1 MRYSSMAQQPEL
13 SVRLFVRSAVRL
25 GSSFKCAIVLSWED
39 EQVRPAAPTK
49 HRKDSTM
56 KLYRYLI
63 LTIALALVAAGM
75 PAIAGATSTGKLAT
89 YTHPDGRWSVQYPSD
104 LLHPEQLN
112 PEVVIFISKDRHTV
126 AAVDTLLANADAYGD
141 GTDGT
146 VLAGRAQ
153 ATLRQIYGAAVKHV
167 APIEGPGA
175 PWEISITY
183 STAKGSR
190 GAAVYEQRGRK
201 QGDYAIHGFLY
212 GYKAYDAKKM
222 LPVLQ
227 AIRASFKAQAAPDS
241 QDLDRARNLL
251 VRYFKLLHDGY
262 YDEAV
267 KLYADGYDTLAE
279 WNPDVPAN
287 HYGQLLAS
295 ACELQLRCLE
305 VRRVVR
311 AKVASA
317 SQFDFVV
324 EFSNEDGTLF
334 KRGPC
339 CGATEKEMPTISQF
353 AYSVE
358 QRNGEMRVHG
368 LPVYVP

>member
-1 MRYSSMAQQPEL
+1 
-13 SVRLFVRSAVRL
+13 
-25 GSSFKCAIVLSWED
+25 
-39 EQVRPAAPTK
+39 
-49 HRKDSTM
+49 M

-63 LTIALALVAAGM
+63 LTIALAVIAAGI
-75 PAIAGATSTGKLAT
+75 PATVGAAPASKLAT
-89 YTHPDGRWSVQYPSD
+89 YTHPDGLWSVQYPSD

-126 AAVDTLLANADAYGD
+126 AAVDTLLANADAYGGTED
-141 GTDGT
+141 GS

-153 ATLRQIYGAAVKHV
+153 ATLRQIYGKSVKNTG
-167 APIEGPGA
+167 AIKTPGA
-175 PWEISITY
+175 PWEVGITF

-212 GYKAYDAKKM
+212 GYKHYDAKKM

-227 AIRASFKAQAAPDS
+227 GIRASFKAQAAPAS
-241 QDLDRARNLL
+241 QDLERARHVL

-267 KLYADGYDTLAE
+267 NLYADSYETLAE

-295 ACELQLRCLE
+295 ACELQLRCME
-305 VRRVVR
+305 VRRIVR
-311 AKVASA
+311 AKAVSA

-339 CGATEKEMPTISQF
+339 CGATKKEMPTVTQF
-353 AYSVE
+353 AYSVG

>member
-1 MRYSSMAQQPEL
+1 
-13 SVRLFVRSAVRL
+13 V
-25 GSSFKCAIVLSWED
+25 
-39 EQVRPAAPTK
+39 
-49 HRKDSTM
+49 
-56 KLYRYLI
+56 KLYRYLF
-63 LTIALALVAAGM
+63 LAIALALVAAGI
-75 PAIAGATSTGKLAT
+75 PATAGAAPAPKLAT
-89 YTHPDGRWSVQYPSD
+89 YTHPDGLWSVQYPSD
-104 LLHPEQLN
+104 LLHPEQLT

-126 AAVDTLLANADAYGD
+126 AAVDTLLANADAYGGTSD
-141 GTDGT
+141 GS
-146 VLAGRAQ
+146 VLIGRAQ
-153 ATLRQIYGAAVKHV
+153 ATLRQIYGKSVKNSGTIK
-167 APIEGPGA
+167 APGA
-175 PWEISITY
+175 PWEIGMTF

-212 GYKAYDAKKM
+212 GYKDYAAKKM
-222 LPVLQ
+222 LPVLE
-227 AIRASFKAQAAPDS
+227 AIRASFKAQAAPAG
-241 QDLDRARNLL
+241 QDLDRARNVL

-267 KLYADGYDTLAE
+267 SLYAGDYEMLAQ

-311 AKVASA
+311 AKAVSA
-317 SQFDFVV
+317 SQFDFVI

-334 KRGPC
+334 KLGPC
-339 CGATEKEMPTISQF
+339 CGATEKEMPTVTQF
-353 AYSVE
+353 SYSVE
-358 QRNGEMRVHG
+358 QRNGVLRVQG

>member
-1 MRYSSMAQQPEL
+1 
-13 SVRLFVRSAVRL
+13 
-25 GSSFKCAIVLSWED
+25 
-39 EQVRPAAPTK
+39 
-49 HRKDSTM
+49 M
-56 KLYRYLI
+56 KPYRYLI
-63 LTIALALVAAGM
+63 LTIALALLAAGI
-75 PAIAGATSTGKLAT
+75 PATAGAAPAGKLAT
-89 YTHPDGRWSVQYPSD
+89 YTHPDGLWSVQYPSD

-126 AAVDTLLANADAYGD
+126 AAVDTLLANADAYGG
-141 GTDGT
+141 GTDGS

-153 ATLRQIYGAAVKHV
+153 ATLRQIYGAAVKNI
-167 APIEGPGA
+167 AAIKAPGA
-175 PWEISITY
+175 PWEVGITY
-183 STAKGSR
+183 STTKGSR
-190 GAAVYEQRGRK
+190 GAAVYEQRGRA

-227 AIRASFKAQAAPDS
+227 MIRASFKAQAAPAS
-241 QDLDRARNLL
+241 KDLERARNLL

-267 KLYADGYDTLAE
+267 NLYADGYDTLAE

-311 AKVASA
+311 AAAVSA
-317 SQFDFVV
+317 AQFDFVV
-324 EFSNEDGTLF
+324 EFSNEDGSLF
-334 KRGPC
+334 ERGPC
-339 CGATEKEMPTISQF
+339 CGAKGPPNSQF
-353 AYSVE
+353 TYRVE
-358 QRNGEMRVHG
+358 QRGGEMRVHG
-368 LPVYVP
+368 LPVYGP

>member
-1 MRYSSMAQQPEL
+1 
-13 SVRLFVRSAVRL
+13 
-25 GSSFKCAIVLSWED
+25 
-39 EQVRPAAPTK
+39 
-49 HRKDSTM
+49 M

-63 LTIALALVAAGM
+63 VTIALALIAAGL
-75 PAIAGATSTGKLAT
+75 PATAGAAPASKLAT
-89 YTHPDGRWSVQYPSD
+89 YTHPDGLWSVQYPSD
-104 LLHPEQLN
+104 LLHPEQLT

-126 AAVDTLLANADAYGD
+126 AAVDTLLANADAYGGGSD
-141 GTDGT
+141 GS

-153 ATLRQIYGAAVKHV
+153 ATLRQIYGAAAKQI
-167 APIEGPGA
+167 AAIKAPGA
-175 PWEISITY
+175 PWEIGITF
-183 STAKGSR
+183 STSKGSR

-227 AIRASFKAQAAPDS
+227 AIRASFKAQAAPAS
-241 QDLDRARNLL
+241 QNLERARNLL

-267 KLYADGYDTLAE
+267 NLYADGYDTLAE

-311 AKVASA
+311 STVISS
-317 SQFDFVV
+317 SQFDFTI
-324 EFSNEDGTLF
+324 EFRNDDGTLF

-339 CGATEKEMPTISQF
+339 CGATEKEMPTVTQF
-353 AYSVE
+353 TYRVE
-358 QRNGEMRVHG
+358 QRGGEMRVHG

>member
-1 MRYSSMAQQPEL
+1 
-13 SVRLFVRSAVRL
+13 
-25 GSSFKCAIVLSWED
+25 
-39 EQVRPAAPTK
+39 
-49 HRKDSTM
+49 M

-63 LTIALALVAAGM
+63 VTIALALIAAGL
-75 PAIAGATSTGKLAT
+75 PATAGAAPASKLAT
-89 YTHPDGRWSVQYPSD
+89 YTHPDGLWSVQYPSD
-104 LLHPEQLN
+104 LLHPEQLT

-126 AAVDTLLANADAYGD
+126 AAVDILLANADAYGGGSD
-141 GTDGT
+141 GS

-153 ATLRQIYGAAVKHV
+153 ATLRQIYGAAAKQI
-167 APIEGPGA
+167 AAIKAPGA
-175 PWEISITY
+175 PWEIGITF
-183 STAKGSR
+183 STSKGSR

-227 AIRASFKAQAAPDS
+227 AIRASFKAQAAPAS
-241 QDLDRARNLL
+241 QNLERARNLL

-267 KLYADGYDTLAE
+267 NLYADGYDTLAE

-311 AKVASA
+311 STVISS
-317 SQFDFVV
+317 SQFDFTI
-324 EFSNEDGTLF
+324 EFNNDDGTLF

-339 CGATEKEMPTISQF
+339 CGANEKEMPTVTQF
-353 AYSVE
+353 TYSVE
-358 QRNGEMRVHG
+358 RSGNEMRVHG

>member
-1 MRYSSMAQQPEL
+1 
-13 SVRLFVRSAVRL
+13 
-25 GSSFKCAIVLSWED
+25 
-39 EQVRPAAPTK
+39 
-49 HRKDSTM
+49 M

-63 LTIALALVAAGM
+63 LTLALALIAAGIPWTASAA
-75 PAIAGATSTGKLAT
+75 PAVKLAT
-89 YTHPDGRWSVQYPSD
+89 YTHPDGLWSVQYPSD

-126 AAVDTLLANADAYGD
+126 AAVDTLLANADAYGGGDD
-141 GTDGT
+141 GG

-153 ATLRQIYGAAVKHV
+153 ATLRQIYGAGVKNI
-167 APIEGPGA
+167 AAIAAPGA
-175 PWEISITY
+175 PWEIGITY

-190 GAAVYEQRGRK
+190 GAAVYEQSGRK

-212 GYKAYDAKKM
+212 GYKTYDAKKM

-227 AIRASFKAQAAPDS
+227 TIRASCRAQPAPVS
-241 QDLDRARNLL
+241 QSLERARNLL

-267 KLYADGYDTLAE
+267 NLYADGYEVLAQ

-305 VRRVVR
+305 VRRVIS
-311 AKVASA
+311 AKAVSA

-339 CGATEKEMPTISQF
+339 CGATEKQMPTVRQF

-358 QRNGEMRVHG
+358 QRNGEMRVKG

>member
-1 MRYSSMAQQPEL
+1 
-13 SVRLFVRSAVRL
+13 
-25 GSSFKCAIVLSWED
+25 
-39 EQVRPAAPTK
+39 
-49 HRKDSTM
+49 M

-63 LTIALALVAAGM
+63 LTITLAIIAAGI
-75 PAIAGATSTGKLAT
+75 PATVGAAPANKLAT
-89 YTHPDGRWSVQYPSD
+89 YTHPDGLWSVQYPSD

-126 AAVDTLLANADAYGD
+126 AAVDTLLANADAYGGGSD
-141 GTDGT
+141 GS

-153 ATLRQIYGAAVKHV
+153 ATLRQIYGKSVKNTG
-167 APIEGPGA
+167 AIKTPGA
-175 PWEISITY
+175 PWEVGITFG
-183 STAKGSR
+183 TAKGSR
-190 GAAVYEQRGRK
+190 GTAVYEQRGRK
-201 QGDYAIHGFLY
+201 QGDYTIHGFLY
-212 GYKAYDAKKM
+212 GYKDYDAKKM

-227 AIRASFKAQAAPDS
+227 GIRASFKALAAPAS
-241 QDLDRARNLL
+241 QDLERARNVL

-267 KLYADGYDTLAE
+267 NLYADDYETLAQ

-295 ACELQLRCLE
+295 ACEFQLRCME

-311 AKVASA
+311 SKAVSA
-317 SQFDFVV
+317 SQFEFVV
-324 EFSNEDGTLF
+324 EFSNEDRTLF

-339 CGATEKEMPTISQF
+339 CGATEKEMPTVTQF
-353 AYSVE
+353 TYGVE
-358 QRNGEMRVHG
+358 QRGGEIRVHG

>member
-1 MRYSSMAQQPEL
+1 
-13 SVRLFVRSAVRL
+13 
-25 GSSFKCAIVLSWED
+25 
-39 EQVRPAAPTK
+39 
-49 HRKDSTM
+49 M

-63 LTIALALVAAGM
+63 VTIALALIAASI
-75 PAIAGATSTGKLAT
+75 PATAGAAPASKLAT
-89 YTHPDGRWSVQYPSD
+89 YTHPDGLWSVQYPSD
-104 LLHPEQLN
+104 LLHPEQLT

-126 AAVDTLLANADAYGD
+126 AAVDTLQANADAYGGGSD
-141 GTDGT
+141 GS

-153 ATLRQIYGAAVKHV
+153 ATLRQIYGAAAKQI
-167 APIEGPGA
+167 AAIKAPGA
-175 PWEISITY
+175 PWEIGITY
-183 STAKGSR
+183 STSKGSR

-227 AIRASFKAQAAPDS
+227 AIRASFKAQAAPAS
-241 QDLDRARNLL
+241 QSLERARNLL

-267 KLYADGYDTLAE
+267 NLYADGYDTLAE

-311 AKVASA
+311 STVISS
-317 SQFDFVV
+317 SQFDFTI
-324 EFSNEDGTLF
+324 EFSNDDGTLF

-339 CGATEKEMPTISQF
+339 CGATEKEMPTVTQF
-353 AYSVE
+353 TYRVE
-358 QRNGEMRVHG
+358 QRAGEMRVHG

>member
-1 MRYSSMAQQPEL
+1 
-13 SVRLFVRSAVRL
+13 
-25 GSSFKCAIVLSWED
+25 
-39 EQVRPAAPTK
+39 
-49 HRKDSTM
+49 M

-63 LTIALALVAAGM
+63 VTIALALIAAGI
-75 PAIAGATSTGKLAT
+75 PATAGAAPASKLAT
-89 YTHPDGRWSVQYPSD
+89 YTHPDGLWSVQYPSD

-126 AAVDTLLANADAYGD
+126 AAVDTLLANADAYGGGSD
-141 GTDGT
+141 GS

-153 ATLRQIYGAAVKHV
+153 ATLRQIYGSAAKHI
-167 APIEGPGA
+167 AAIKAPGA
-175 PWEISITY
+175 PWEIGITY
-183 STAKGSR
+183 STSKGSR

-227 AIRASFKAQAAPDS
+227 AIRASFKAQPAPAS
-241 QDLDRARNLL
+241 QSLEHARNLL

-267 KLYADGYDTLAE
+267 NLYADGYDTLAE

-311 AKVASA
+311 STVISS
-317 SQFDFVV
+317 SQFDFTI
-324 EFSNEDGTLF
+324 EFRNDDGTLF

-339 CGATEKEMPTISQF
+339 CGATEKEMPTVTQF
-353 AYSVE
+353 TYRVE
-358 QRNGEMRVHG
+358 QRAGEMRVHG

>member
-1 MRYSSMAQQPEL
+1 
-13 SVRLFVRSAVRL
+13 
-25 GSSFKCAIVLSWED
+25 
-39 EQVRPAAPTK
+39 
-49 HRKDSTM
+49 M
-56 KLYRYLI
+56 KLYRYLF
-63 LTIALALVAAGM
+63 LTIALALSRRHSGNSGRA
-75 PAIAGATSTGKLAT
+75 PASKLAT
-89 YTHPDGRWSVQYPSD
+89 YTHPDGLWSVQYPSD

-112 PEVVIFISKDRHTV
+112 AEVVIFISKDRHTV
-126 AAVDTLLANADAYGD
+126 AAVDTLLANADAYGGTSD
-141 GTDGT
+141 GS

-153 ATLRQIYGAAVKHV
+153 ATLRQIYGTAAKNI
-167 APIEGPGA
+167 AAIKAPGA
-175 PWEISITY
+175 PWEVGLTY

-190 GAAVYEQRGRK
+190 GAAVYEQRGRA

-227 AIRASFKAQAAPDS
+227 GIRASFKAQAAPAS
-241 QDLDRARNLL
+241 KDLVRARNLL

-267 KLYADGYDTLAE
+267 NLYADGYFLYADGYEVLAE

-295 ACELQLRCLE
+295 ACERQLHCLE
-305 VRRVVR
+305 VRRVVSSK
-311 AKVASA
+311 AVSA
-317 SQFDFVV
+317 SQFDFVI
-324 EFSNEDGTLF
+324 EFSNADGTLF

-339 CGATEKEMPTISQF
+339 CGATEKEMPTVRQF
-353 AYSVE
+353 TYRVE
-358 QRNGEMRVHG
+358 KRNGEMRVHG

>member
-1 MRYSSMAQQPEL
+1 
-13 SVRLFVRSAVRL
+13 
-25 GSSFKCAIVLSWED
+25 
-39 EQVRPAAPTK
+39 
-49 HRKDSTM
+49 M
-56 KLYRYLI
+56 KLYRYLF
-63 LTIALALVAAGM
+63 LTIALALIAAGI
-75 PAIAGATSTGKLAT
+75 PTTAGAAAAGKIAT
-89 YTHPDGRWSVQYPSD
+89 YTHPDGLWSVQYPSD

-112 PEVVIFISKDRHTV
+112 SEVVIFISKDRHTV
-126 AAVDTLLANADAYGD
+126 AAVDTLLANADAYGGGSD
-141 GTDGT
+141 GS

-153 ATLRQIYGAAVKHV
+153 ATLRQIYGAGVKNI
-167 APIEGPGA
+167 AAITSPSA
-175 PWEISITY
+175 PWEIGITY

-227 AIRASFKAQAAPDS
+227 AIRASFKVQAAPAS
-241 QDLDRARNLL
+241 LNLERARNLL

-267 KLYADGYDTLAE
+267 KLYADDYETLAM

-287 HYGQLLAS
+287 HYGQLFAA
-295 ACELQLRCLE
+295 ACETQLRCLE

-311 AKVASA
+311 AKAVSA
-317 SQFDFVV
+317 SQFEFVV
-324 EFSNEDGTLF
+324 EFSNENGTLF
-334 KRGPC
+334 KLGPC
-339 CGATEKEMPTISQF
+339 CGATEKEMPTVTQF

-358 QRNGEMRVHG
+358 QRAGEMRVHG

>member
-1 MRYSSMAQQPEL
+1 
-13 SVRLFVRSAVRL
+13 
-25 GSSFKCAIVLSWED
+25 
-39 EQVRPAAPTK
+39 
-49 HRKDSTM
+49 M

-63 LTIALALVAAGM
+63 LTIALALLAAGI
-75 PAIAGATSTGKLAT
+75 PATVGAAPANKLAT
-89 YTHPDGRWSVQYPSD
+89 YTHPNGLWSVQYPSN

-112 PEVVIFISKDRHTV
+112 AEVVIFISKDRHTV
-126 AAVDTLLANADAYGD
+126 AAVDTLLAKVDAYGGTND
-141 GTDGT
+141 GS

-153 ATLRQIYGAAVKHV
+153 ATLRQIYGKSVKNTG
-167 APIEGPGA
+167 AIKAPGA
-175 PWEISITY
+175 PWEIGITY
-183 STAKGSR
+183 STAKGSL
-190 GAAVYEQRGRK
+190 GEALYEQRGRK
-201 QGDYAIHGFLY
+201 GGDYAIHGFLY

-227 AIRASFKAQAAPDS
+227 AIRASFKVQSAPAS
-241 QDLDRARNLL
+241 QDLERARNVL

-267 KLYADGYDTLAE
+267 NLYADDYEVLAQ

-295 ACELQLRCLE
+295 ACELQLRCME
-305 VRRVVR
+305 VRRVVSSK
-311 AKVASA
+311 AISA
-317 SQFDFVV
+317 SQFEFVV

-339 CGATEKEMPTISQF
+339 CGATEKDMPTVTRFS
-353 AYSVE
+353 YSVE
-358 QRNGEMRVHG
+358 QRNGQMRVHG

>member
-1 MRYSSMAQQPEL
+1 
-13 SVRLFVRSAVRL
+13 
-25 GSSFKCAIVLSWED
+25 
-39 EQVRPAAPTK
+39 
-49 HRKDSTM
+49 M

-63 LTIALALVAAGM
+63 VTIALALIAAGL
-75 PAIAGATSTGKLAT
+75 PATAGAAPASTLAT
-89 YTHPDGRWSVQYPSD
+89 YTHPDGLWSVQYPSD
-104 LLHPEQLN
+104 LLHPEQLT

-126 AAVDTLLANADAYGD
+126 AAVDTLLANADAYGGGSD
-141 GTDGT
+141 GS

-153 ATLRQIYGAAVKHV
+153 ATLRQIYGAAAKQI
-167 APIEGPGA
+167 AAIKAPGA
-175 PWEISITY
+175 PWEIGITF
-183 STAKGSR
+183 STSKGSR

-227 AIRASFKAQAAPDS
+227 AIRASFKAQAAPAS
-241 QDLDRARNLL
+241 QNLERARNLL

-267 KLYADGYDTLAE
+267 NLYADGYDSLAE

-311 AKVASA
+311 STVISS
-317 SQFDFVV
+317 SQFDFTI
-324 EFSNEDGTLF
+324 EFRNDDGTLF

-339 CGATEKEMPTISQF
+339 CGATEKEMPTVTQF
-353 AYSVE
+353 TYRVE
-358 QRNGEMRVHG
+358 QRAGEMRVHG